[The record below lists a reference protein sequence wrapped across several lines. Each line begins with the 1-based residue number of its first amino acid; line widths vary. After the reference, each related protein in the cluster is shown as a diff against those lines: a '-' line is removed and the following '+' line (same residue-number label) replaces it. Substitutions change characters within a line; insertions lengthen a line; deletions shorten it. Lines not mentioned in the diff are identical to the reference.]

1 MKTIIL
7 FIMLFINNSI
17 LEDYIKYHETG
28 VGLEQLVNT
37 IAKDKYE
44 NHLFDNKHVL
54 RDVILVKDYQLKLEI
69 KSLINMY
76 CFVYKVEKQASG
88 DYFIYFTVLPSD
100 IRKWKSL

>member
-17 LEDYIKYHETG
+17 LDEYIRYHQTG

-44 NHLFDNKHVL
+44 NHQFDDKRVL
-54 RDVILVKDYQLKLEI
+54 RDAILVKDYNLKLEV